1 MGAMK
6 QTLLLD
12 IVGIL
17 FITLALNGCS
27 TATPIVS
34 EWRNPA
40 QASGSFQR
48 LMIGGPSGDVSVR
61 CNFEDEF
68 VVQPAAVGVDALAS
82 YRYMP
87 ENEGTNEN
95 DLKEAA
101 QKARADGL
109 LLMRSVRV
117 EEKTHYAA
125 VGPEISFGIFGSN
138 AGAGWSGIPGSSGP
152 YRYNEYTSE
161 TALYDVAKNEL
172 VWTGTVT
179 TKEPTN
185 VQTAI
190 KSYVQTITKALV
202 AQNLFPKQ

>member
-61 CNFEDEF
+61 RNFEDEF
-68 VVQPAAVGVDALAS
+68 VVQLAAVGVDALAS

-109 LLMRSVRV
+109 LLTRSVKV
-117 EEKTHYAA
+117 EEKTHYPA

-138 AGAGWSGIPGSSGP
+138 AGVGWSGIPGASGP
-152 YRYNEYTSE
+152 YRYNEYTSQ

>member
-1 MGAMK
+1 MK
-6 QTLLLD
+6 QTLLLG
-12 IVGIL
+12 IAGIL

-40 QASGSFQR
+40 QTSGSFQR

-61 CNFEDEF
+61 RNFEDEF
-68 VVQPAAVGVDALAS
+68 VAQLAAIGAEAVTS

-87 ENEGTNEN
+87 ENELMNEN
-95 DLKEAA
+95 NLRQAA

-109 LLMRSVRV
+109 LFVRSASV
-117 EEKTHYAA
+117 EEKTNYPAI
-125 VGPEISFGIFGSN
+125 GPGISFGIFGSN
-138 AGAGWSGIPGSSGP
+138 VGAAWSGISGTSGP

-172 VWTGTVT
+172 VWTGTVKMT
-179 TKEPTN
+179 EPTN

-190 KSYVQTITKALV
+190 KSYVQTITKALAV
-202 AQNLFPKQ
+202 QNFFPKK